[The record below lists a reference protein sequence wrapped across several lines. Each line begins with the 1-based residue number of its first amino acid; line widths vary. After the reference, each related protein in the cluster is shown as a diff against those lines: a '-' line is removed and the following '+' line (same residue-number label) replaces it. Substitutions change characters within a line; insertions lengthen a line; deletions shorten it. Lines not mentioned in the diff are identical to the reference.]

1 MGHSCY
7 QDEEGLV
14 YDVLSDMM
22 SMFPEGFMGDCANI
36 DYPFRKSKTSG
47 FFDANLRT
55 FEAIPPYFVSKKS
68 DVLLLPDHRLALPS
82 TKKVFEN
89 LLHFLHHGT
98 GCPVFTDNFG

>member
-22 SMFPEGFMGDCANI
+22 SMFPEGFMGDSANI
-36 DYPFRKSKTSG
+36 DYPFRKQQNIG
-47 FFDANLRT
+47 LLRCKH
-55 FEAIPPYFVSKKS
+55 PYFVSKKS

-89 LLHFLHHGT
+89 LLHFLHHGI
-98 GCPVFTDNFG
+98 GCPVFTDDFW